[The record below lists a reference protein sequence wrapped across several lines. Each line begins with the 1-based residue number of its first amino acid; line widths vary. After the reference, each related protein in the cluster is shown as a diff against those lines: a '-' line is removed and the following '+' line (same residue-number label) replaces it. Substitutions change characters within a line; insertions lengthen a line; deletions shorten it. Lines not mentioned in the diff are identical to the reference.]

1 MSIPGSA
8 SPLFFQTAAADAAG
22 GGPIKSVRF
31 NQADSA
37 GLYKNFSSAGNR
49 RTWTFSCWIKKSGL
63 YSTNS
68 YQTIF
73 ESGVAKGAIQF
84 DSIDQLRVY
93 DGQSG
98 GATVEANSVNMRD
111 TSAWYHIVVKY
122 DTTQSTASDR
132 VVIYSN
138 GVDITSTTATFP
150 SQNYESA
157 FSNSQNHYVGR
168 GTSGNYLHGY
178 LADVYFIDGSALD
191 CTSFGAFD
199 DNGVWQAAAYSGT
212 FGTNGFHLFDF
223 ANESGIGND
232 SSGND
237 NDFTVNN
244 ITLSAVNY
252 ANAVAT
258 ATNGEVPNGGTPYI
272 VDVQP
277 TNANLSYGS
286 SPGIE
291 EVFNGVYNSGYVY
304 WVGTQYSSGNV
315 TRARFDLRDFSSIST
330 LRIYGGFSG
339 YTAYNYQLLDSSK
352 SAISGTSGS
361 FGAIGWHSLTISG
374 SPRYLEISCTSGSN
388 RRLRLYAIEVNGTIL
403 TSSDPSNTDVLF
415 DVPTN
420 GDSSDDTGAG
430 GELSSNYCVLNL
442 LDQKT
447 ATLTN
452 GNLEAQVDTD
462 GSRFVRGTIAVSSG
476 KWYWEFTTLSSN
488 NMALG
493 VVETTGTGN
502 LSDSGSYYYYA
513 NGGALYGNSSGK
525 ASSWGGSSLAVG
537 DVLGVALDMD
547 AGTLQYYK
555 NGSLIGTAWTGL
567 TGKTLA
573 PAIGTGGG
581 SNNKTACNFGQRA
594 WAYSAPTNFKALCTS
609 NLPTPTI
616 ADGSAHFE
624 SKLYTGNG
632 STNALTM
639 ANSSMSPDIVWIHER
654 SITGDYELFDSVR
667 GANKV
672 VESNSK
678 NAQSTVANT
687 LTSFDSNGFTL
698 GSSSLVNDNNV
709 TYVGWSWDSGSSNA
723 TNYTGSI
730 NSTVRANTAA
740 GISIVTYTG
749 TGSAATVGHSLGAV
763 PEFIIIKN
771 LDAQKN
777 HIVYHAHM
785 HSSPAEK
792 AMNLNETESI
802 YDSAGTFND
811 TAPTSTVFSVGTGAA
826 TNASGQAH
834 RALCFAPVSGFSA
847 MGRYDGT
854 GDSNTGAFNYTGMR
868 PAWVMIKRITNQ
880 ESWVIYDTS
889 RNTNN
894 PTVSRLYS
902 DLSNAESDNT
912 SHFIDILS
920 NGFKVRSGGGLL
932 GASSNEYLWVAFAEH
947 PFQANGGLAR

>member
-37 GLYKNFSSAGNR
+37 GLYRNFSSAGNR

-63 YSTNS
+63 YSDNS

-98 GATVEANSVNMRD
+98 GATVESNSVRMRD
-111 TSAWYHIVVKY
+111 LSAWYHVVVKY

-132 VVIYSN
+132 VVIYLN

-150 SQNYESA
+150 GQNYESA
-157 FSNSQNHYVGR
+157 FNNTQYHYVGR

-199 DNGVWQAAAYSGT
+199 DNGVWQAAAYSGS

-244 ITLSAVNY
+244 ISEIVPTGNY
-252 ANAVAT
+252 T
-258 ATNGEVPNGGTPYI
+258 
-272 VDVQP
+272 
-277 TNANLSYGS
+277 
-286 SPGIE
+286 
-291 EVFNGVYNSGYVY
+291 
-304 WVGTQYSSGNV
+304 V
-315 TRARFDLRDFSSIST
+315 TRAQYTVGVGDQYEPYHAVDGDT
-330 LRIYGGFSG
+330 YPG
-339 YTAYNYQLLDSSK
+339 TAYADRGYNNNGLSLSGLPQATQSIRINCNIGGGTTTLNANHGSSDVRTFTA
-352 SAISGTSGS
+352 SATDTGIWKTMSGTVSS
-361 FGAIGWHSLTISG
+361 SSPYTLTKITGDGGNQTQS
-374 SPRYLEISCTSGSN
+374 YFA
-388 RRLRLYAIEVNGTIL
+388 LYAIEIDGVIIVDSRFGRNNDVLRDVPVNG
-403 TSSDPSNTDVLF
+403 DA
-415 DVPTN
+415 
-420 GDSSDDTGAG
+420 SDDTGAG
-430 GELSSNYCVLNL
+430 GELSSNY
-442 LDQKT
+442 
-447 ATLTN
+447 ATLNPLAKGTSLTMSN
-452 GNLEAQVDTD
+452 GNLALDQSSAGWD
-462 GSRFVRGTIAVSSG
+462 SAYSTIFLPSG
-476 KWYWEFTTLSSN
+476 KWYAEFTIRERDATNSYGILVGLAAAETNIYNSEISSGDTYAVQ
-488 NMALG
+488 NMG
-493 VVETTGTGN
+493 SMVKVN
-502 LSDSGSYYYYA
+502 HNSGSTNIQNIGHY
-513 NGGALYGNSSGK
+513 
-525 ASSWGGSSLAVG
+525 AVG
-537 DVLGVALDMD
+537 DVLQLAYDADNGKLWFGRNNTWINSGNPSSGTNATQSSISGTYCFAVAL
-547 AGTLQYYK
+547 LH
-555 NGSLIGTAWTGL
+555 TGD
-567 TGKTLA
+567 K
-573 PAIGTGGG
+573 ID
-581 SNNKTACNFGQRA
+581 CNFGQRA
-594 WAYSAPTNFKALCTS
+594 WAYSAPTNFKAVCTS

-624 SKLYTGNG
+624 PKLFTGNG

-639 ANSSMSPDIVWIHER
+639 SNSSMSPDIVWIHER

-771 LDAQKN
+771 LDASKN

-792 AMNLNETESI
+792 AMNLNETTEI

-826 TNASGQAH
+826 TNASGEGH
-834 RALCFAPVSGFSA
+834 RALCFAPVFGFSA

-854 GDSNTGAFNYTGMR
+854 GNSDTGAFNYTGMR